1 MYSDLCRPAGLQRR
15 HPLYQCFHTAVDS
28 HGKREPTMRTF
39 PGPAD
44 GRTEPLGEKNVEIAA
59 RGPVPSSYLAFFLL
73 HLIFPFPGRPF
84 PPLRLLSSPL
94 PLPRSPREGATAGR
108 RSSPSVIVGSD
119 TRQPHQTPN
128 RPTSSVDAE
137 ANLWA
142 LRGVKTSHR
151 ANTNPPSRPT
161 NRVRLDPASLSGVMN
176 DRNTLIDGL

>member
-44 GRTEPLGEKNVEIAA
+44 GRTEPLETKRRN
-59 RGPVPSSYLAFFLL
+59 RGSRPCSLFL
-73 HLIFPFPGRPF
+73 P
-84 PPLRLLSSPL
+84 RLLPPPPHLPLSRPSISSPQT
-94 PLPRSPREGATAGR
+94 PLFTPSPPPSPREGATAGR

-128 RPTSSVDAE
+128 RPTSSVDVE
-137 ANLWA
+137 GNLWA
-142 LRGVKTSHR
+142 LTGVKTSNR
-151 ANTNPPSRPT
+151 ATANPPSRPT
-161 NRVRLDPASLSGVMN
+161 KRVRLDPVSLSGVMN